1 MRGCQSTPLPP
12 MALEKNTNDENTRN
26 SIVFGCCFASF
37 SDDKNSFKQP
47 LFIFSSRRSFSTS
60 LPPSALFSLSSSLIT
75 SFFFV
80 FLAQKNCF
88 FEEGTE
94 LVESKKDS
102 QDNRKGKGVEMG
114 KFRCLLRVRY
124 FLVKSFVVIVDLL
137 K

>member
-60 LPPSALFSLSSSLIT
+60 LPPSTLFSLSSSLIT
-75 SFFFV
+75 SFFLFSWRRKTV
-80 FLAQKNCF
+80 FSRRVPNWSNRRKIRKII
-88 FEEGTE
+88 GRGRGWRW
-94 LVESKKDS
+94 ESSDVFCVFGIS
-102 QDNRKGKGVEMG
+102 W
-114 KFRCLLRVRY
+114 
-124 FLVKSFVVIVDLL
+124 
-137 K
+137 